1 MDQIKYISIKQLRV
15 EDNLSTLSISE
26 IISLLLLL
34 LYLRDLISVFLYLSD
49 HISVLLLLLDL
60 RDLIPVLLYLVSDL
74 YWWGVSQCW
83 DRRHWSL
90 VSSGSDVS
98 GDRLPWRIMNK
109 SYLQISYRDTRL
121 QFIFVN
127 VYCLQT
133 IF

>member
-1 MDQIKYISIKQLRV
+1 MPLHYYLPHKRWFMFLENNISCLHNMDQIKYISIKHFRV

-26 IISLLLLL
+26 ILSLLL
-34 LYLRDLISVFLYLSD
+34 LYLRDLIS
-49 HISVLLLLLDL
+49 
-60 RDLIPVLLYLVSDL
+60 VLLYLVSDL

-133 IF
+133 IL